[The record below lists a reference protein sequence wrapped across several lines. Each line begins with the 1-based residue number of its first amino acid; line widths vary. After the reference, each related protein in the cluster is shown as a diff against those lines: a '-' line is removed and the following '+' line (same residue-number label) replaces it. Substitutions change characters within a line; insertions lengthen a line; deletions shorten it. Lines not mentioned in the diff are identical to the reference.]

1 MTRVEEI
8 ESAVAALSPNDLARF
23 RDWFAEFQAAAWDE
37 QFERDVRAGRL
48 DELADKALA
57 DFWAGRCTEL

>member
-1 MTRVEEI
+1 METCWVMM
-8 ESAVAALSPNDLARF
+8 LSNSSSSYHGC
-23 RDWFAEFQAAAWDE
+23 AWDE

-57 DFWAGRCTEL
+57 DFRAGRCTFPGQSNSGSVHQG